1 MKILYLVD
9 SYYPEIRSATRLA
22 RDLTREFVAQG
33 HQVTLLTPAAG
44 LAERY
49 TVETDAGVRV
59 VRVRAGRTKGIN
71 KVQRALNEIR
81 LSPTLWRNAEPF
93 FREHPHDLIV
103 SYSPTIFFGG
113 LVRRLK
119 GLWTARSYL
128 ILRDLFPRWAADAGV
143 LSRQSPIYWY
153 FDRMARAQYAVADV
167 IGVQSTGDLV
177 HFTGTSHRTE
187 VLYNWLRPEPPEPDG
202 VQRRDRYGVG
212 DRFVFFYGG
221 NIGVAQNLDLV
232 IRLAADLAADPR
244 AYILMVGDGS
254 EADRLRAEIATRR
267 LNNIAIRPA
276 VPEEEYFRLLA
287 EMDVGLL
294 SLDPRLTNNNFPAK
308 LLGYLALGK
317 PVLAALNAGHELF
330 SLLHEA
336 GAGLCALATD
346 YPAFLACARHLL
358 DHPDEGRRM
367 SLQGRRLLT
376 DRFSAPAAARQIA
389 GHVTA
394 TRP

>member
-33 HQVTLLTPAAG
+33 HDVTLLTPATD

-49 TVETDAGVRV
+49 TIEIDAGVRI
-59 VRVRAGRTKGIN
+59 VRVRAHRTKGIN
-71 KVQRALNEIR
+71 KISRALNEIR
-81 LSPTLWRNAEPF
+81 LSPTLWRNAGPF
-93 FREHPHDLIV
+93 LREHPHDLIV

-119 GLWTARSYL
+119 RLWNAKSYL
-128 ILRDLFPRWAADAGV
+128 ILRDLFPQWAADAGV
-143 LSRQSPIYWY
+143 LSRRSPIYWY

-167 IGVQSTGDLV
+167 IGVQSTGDLI
-177 HFTGTSHRTE
+177 HFSGTPHRLE
-187 VLYNWLRPEPPEPDG
+187 VLYNWLRPELPEADG
-202 VQRRDRYGVG
+202 VDRRERYGVR

-221 NIGVAQNLDLV
+221 NIGVAQNLDLA
-232 IRLAADLAADPR
+232 IRLAADLSGDPR
-244 AYILMVGDGS
+244 AYVLMVGDGS
-254 EADRLRAEIATRR
+254 EADRLRAAIADQG
-267 LNNIAIRPA
+267 LSNIAIRPA
-276 VPEEEYFRLLA
+276 VPEEEYFRLLG

-317 PVLAALNAGHELF
+317 PVLAALNANHELF
-330 SLLHEA
+330 GLLRES

-346 YPAFLACARHLL
+346 YPGFLAHARRLL
-358 DHPDEGRRM
+358 DHPDEVRRM
-367 SLQGRRLLT
+367 GENGRRLLAN
-376 DRFSAPAAARQIA
+376 RFSAPAAARQIA
-389 GHVTA
+389 AHVTA